1 MEATMKMIK
10 YVVAL
15 SVLALNPLQV
25 AAQESFYVGS
35 WGGFFEKL
43 IREEII
49 PNFERDHKVKVEYVS
64 GNSTDTLAKLQA
76 QKGNQKLDIAIADDS
91 AMHMAIQLGFCR
103 KINDLP
109 TTLYESARFPEDK
122 AVGFGL
128 LGTGIVYNKE
138 YFAKQGWP
146 APTSWTDIADPKY
159 KGKLILPPVI
169 STYGLHTLLMMAQIQ
184 GGGPNNIE
192 PGFDYI
198 KTKVAP
204 NVLSFE
210 PTQGKFTEL
219 FQSGQAVIGIWGSA
233 PMKSFMDTGFPVE
246 FVYPKEG
253 SPGQRTSVCPV
264 AKDRDS
270 GLADAWIKAMLALDF
285 QGVFAKKY
293 GYGPARKDA
302 PVMPDEAKL
311 APIGE
316 RATKLISLD
325 WAAINQHRAA
335 WTDRWNREI
344 ER

>member
-1 MEATMKMIK
+1 
-10 YVVAL
+10 
-15 SVLALNPLQV
+15 
-25 AAQESFYVGS
+25 
-35 WGGFFEKL
+35 
-43 IREEII
+43 
-49 PNFERDHKVKVEYVS
+49 VKVEYVS

-76 QKGNQKLDIAIADDS
+76 QKGVQKLDIAIADDS

-103 KINDLP
+103 KIKDLP

-138 YFAKQGWP
+138 YFAKRGWP
-146 APTSWTDIADPKY
+146 APTSWTEIADPKY

-192 PGFDYI
+192 PGFEYI

-219 FQSGQAVIGIWGSA
+219 FQNGQAVIGIWGSA

-270 GLADAWIKAMLALDF
+270 GLADAWIKAMLAPEF
-285 QGVFAKKY
+285 QSAFAKKY

-302 PVMPDEAKL
+302 PLRLKQSRVLDGDHGLVGEGL
-311 APIGE
+311 EQINLSIGE
-316 RATKLISLD
+316 RANLG
-325 WAAINQHRAA
+325 APNE
-335 WTDRWNREI
+335 DRSDCLSITN
-344 ER
+344 